1 MRLLK
6 IDVESDLR
14 MPGQGR
20 PEVRNEISLI
30 ETDEGYEVETV
41 YSIDAS
47 DYRDRNTNEFYSD
60 VIDLGSKEEIDR
72 DYFKPSKIQSD
83 TNNLEQRDIKV
94 EYCPEME
101 NSRWTIHDS
110 HNPNSTS
117 KSQFTR
123 DLLELDEERIFADV
137 IYEQIDHL
145 PIHKKNQDP
154 VSPEEFELWI
164 NQLSR
169 QYYSPLVESMNESNQ
184 IFEETIAGRKRD
196 FKDSLKSTF
205 SQVSEELS
213 ETYDE
218 SPSQEELYEL
228 FTEVRGLKP
237 VSDYDITDYE
247 YSSLTGQSMESFV
260 LGKRKETAFQ
270 EEDRERM
277 RPNEDYQNSNAYIVD
292 SGPAETSAD
301 RSNNFIESNGL
312 RLIEGVFTVDDGGKL
327 EDFLR
332 WDIDEWR

>member
-1 MRLLK
+1 MRVLK
-6 IDVESDLR
+6 IDIESDLST
-14 MPGQGR
+14 PGQGR
-20 PEVRNEISLI
+20 PDVRNEISVI
-30 ETDEGYEVETV
+30 ETDEGYELETV

-47 DYRDRNTNEFYSD
+47 GYRERNTNEFYSD
-60 VIDLGSKEEIDR
+60 VIDLGSKEEIDKE
-72 DYFKPSKIQSD
+72 YFKPSKIQSD

-117 KSQFTR
+117 KSQFTS
-123 DLLELDEERIFADV
+123 DLLELDEERIFADAM
-137 IYEQIDHL
+137 YEQIDHL

-169 QYYSPLVESMNESNQ
+169 QYYSPLVESMNENNQ
-184 IFEETIAGRKRD
+184 IFEETIAGRERD
-196 FKDSLKSTF
+196 FEDSLKSTF

-213 ETYDE
+213 ESYDE
-218 SPSQEELYEL
+218 SPSPQELYEA

-237 VSDYDITDYE
+237 APDHDITDYE
-247 YSSLTGQSMESFV
+247 YSSLIGQSMESFV
-260 LGKRKETAFQ
+260 LEKRKETAFQ
-270 EEDRERM
+270 EKDRERM
-277 RPNEDYQNSNAYIVD
+277 QPNQDVRNPNAYIVD
-292 SGPAETSAD
+292 SSSPETSVD
-301 RSNNFIESNGL
+301 SSNNFLENNRL
-312 RLIEGVFTVDDGGKL
+312 RLIEGVFTIDDGGRL